1 MRRTR
6 VWRRVLGVE
15 HTVIES
21 VDLETDG
28 RGQEVLVAQVRAK
41 VSAARRCSRCQRRCP
56 GYDTSPAARRW
67 RGLDVGTTQVF
78 LQARTL
84 RVSCREHGVVVA
96 AVPWARP
103 GSRFTTGFEDTAAW
117 LVCHATLSVVAVLLR
132 VAWRSVADIVTRVV
146 ADRAAAVDRLAGLRR
161 IGIDE
166 ISYRKGRRYL
176 LCVVDHDTGRLVWA
190 GKNRTQ
196 ETLNRFFDDLG
207 ADRAGRLTH
216 VSADGAQW
224 IHDVVAERAPA
235 AVVCLDAFHVVAWA
249 TEALDQVRRAM
260 VNRLRAGGHHDE
272 ATALKGSRW
281 ALLKNP
287 PNLTGPQ
294 RATLAG
300 IAKANGGLYRAY
312 LLKEQLRAIFQA
324 VELAGRP
331 SPAGRLDRLGQAVPP
346 RTVRQARQDHQEIPG
361 PDLERRRARPVQRP
375 LRSHQ
380 HPPTATHPPRLRL
393 PQPRRTDRHG
403 RPHPRRPLPTTPR
416 TIMKRRTHRNVRR
429 AGKACCGA
437 WWGMDRR
444 GQRRLRQDPRRA

>member
-1 MRRTR
+1 
-6 VWRRVLGVE
+6 VLGVE

-21 VDLETDG
+21 VELETDG
-28 RGQEVLVAQVRAK
+28 RSGQVLVAQVRPK

-56 GYDTSPAARRW
+56 GYDTSPTPRRW
-67 RGLDVGTTQVF
+67 RGLDLGTTQVF
-78 LQARTL
+78 LQATTR

-103 GSRFTTGFEDTAAW
+103 GSRFTAAFEDTAAW
-117 LVCHATLSVVAVLLR
+117 LVCHAALSVVAVLLR

-146 ADRAAAVDRLAGLRR
+146 ADRAGRLDRLAGLRR

-166 ISYRKGRRYL
+166 ISYRKGQRYL

-196 ETLNRFFDDLG
+196 QTLGRFFDDLG
-207 ADRAGRLTH
+207 ADRAAQLTH
-216 VSADGAQW
+216 VSADGAGW
-224 IHDVVAERAPA
+224 IHDVVAVRAPK
-235 AVVCLDAFHVVAWA
+235 AVLCLDAFHVVAWA
-249 TEALDQVRRAM
+249 TEALDQVRRSM

-287 PNLTGPQ
+287 PNLTGDQ

-324 VELAGRP
+324 VELTDARALLGGWIAWARRC
-331 SPAGRLDRLGQAVPP
+331 RLEPFVKLAKTIKNYHKLILNAVEHGLSNARSEATNTHLRLL
-346 RTVRQARQDHQEIPG
+346 T
-361 PDLERRRARPVQRP
+361 RRAYGYHSPEALIAMADLTRGGLCP
-375 LRSHQ
+375 
-380 HPPTATHPPRLRL
+380 
-393 PQPRRTDRHG
+393 
-403 RPHPRRPLPTTPR
+403 PLPGR
-416 TIMKRRTHRNVRR
+416 S
-429 AGKACCGA
+429 
-437 WWGMDRR
+437 
-444 GQRRLRQDPRRA
+444 